1 MTASWNPELGRLTY
15 GKDDNNE
22 LITDPT
28 MTAQLST
35 SPTAP
40 PGADPFAFVRGMNES
55 DVDYDTRMRVA
66 REQAE
71 VEKAALEGMP
81 YQDKPFLGP
90 GFAEDLVRAIPNAGI
105 GFVTDMIDL
114 GLGAVDLGRELGDL
128 ATGREFEWRNIMDD
142 SDNPLTQWRRKTF
155 IPNDG
160 RGWNTGFGEFNN
172 LLFRLGG
179 DVVGGKL
186 VFKAAGVGNRLKRMR
201 EIVTSV
207 RGLQR
212 FQKFEKVSD
221 AARRVDRLR
230 GVASASTKA
239 SKIGKAAT
247 RAAKNDYL
255 STTFSTI
262 SKLDDAT
269 GINWWKNVVKTAPSY
284 LKDKIRPKT
293 LADTIAWDAFAAFN
307 VMGEGDDAMDET
319 VFDALG
325 AAGIN
330 NPLESDPMDSALWR
344 KAKGMFDATLT
355 GVVFGGAVDL
365 IRIKRFQG
373 AFKKA
378 SAADKKK
385 LVAAFEESS
394 DEMGRGVARLFVED
408 VVALAD
414 FAPVQGSTRPFPF
427 WDPSGGF
434 GMAPSRQLDQ
444 FDLRSKSNPMPGP
457 VDPSVDPWQTGG
469 ALVSNPSGALVSRRA
484 GITPDPWEFEQ
495 VATAR
500 NRIDELDRAEAEA
513 VVGAQKALAGTP
525 SPAGL
530 LPGSDMPNPFPDGK
544 GMVAMGNRIRSAE
557 PTISAPA
564 VRRFS
569 REMLFAGYTPQQVQ
583 EAIVSILPR
592 RNVDLIEY
600 MEQGLKI
607 SSDGVIDA
615 ADSIWSNYILNKG
628 LTDGWARIDP
638 NTAEVTFIR
647 SAAAAADQT
656 DLVTKQAQAV
666 DELEQLRYEQTLQ
679 QMDTR
684 QANAGQLDP
693 SVQARLARRDAD
705 QTGVPIDVDQATKL
719 ADDELAAASDAAASN
734 AEVNAVNSALDADA
748 LEADELA
755 RVASE
760 ITAPNPDEQV
770 RELLGLDPDAIDV
783 TIEKA
788 ESGRG
793 WVVIKPDGEPIEGR
807 FTTKRAAQRKA
818 NAEKSR
824 LREEMQRRA
833 SQVAEDQEGVPVDL
847 NRFDPARDSNLT
859 GKITLTK
866 PQIMELI
873 KYPNFRPIF
882 DQFGVNKKTYEFTQ
896 GDMNDFIDG
905 ARAMINA
912 GVDGKRARMLKRL
925 IDKFD
930 TSVKLI
936 EPEVRRQREIQG
948 MLDETKRYLDH
959 GDFC

>member
-15 GKDDNNE
+15 GKDDDNE
-22 LITDPT
+22 LITDPR

-35 SPTAP
+35 TPTAP

-81 YQDKPFLGP
+81 NQNKPFLGP
-90 GFAEDLVRAIPNAGI
+90 GFAADLGLAIPNAGV

-128 ATGREFEWRNIMDD
+128 ATGREFDWRNIMDD
-142 SDNPLTQWRRKTF
+142 SDNPLTQWRRNTF
-155 IPNDG
+155 RPQGNK
-160 RGWNTGFGEFNN
+160 GWNTGFGEFTN
-172 LLFRLGG
+172 LMFRLGG
-179 DVVGGKL
+179 DVVGGKWVL
-186 VFKAAGVGNRLKRMR
+186 RASGMANRVKRMKD
-201 EIVTSV
+201 IVTSV
-207 RGLQR
+207 RGLRR
-212 FQKFEKVSD
+212 FQKLENS
-221 AARRVDRLR
+221 ATAINRVR
-230 GVASASTKA
+230 GVASSSTKA

-247 RAAKNDYL
+247 TAVKNDYL
-255 STTFSTI
+255 SSTFSAI
-262 SKLDDAT
+262 SKMDDT
-269 GINWWKNVVKTAPSY
+269 TDIVGWWKNVGRAAPSY
-284 LKDKIRPKT
+284 LKDKIKPKT

-307 VMGEGDDAMDET
+307 IMGEGDDAMDET
-319 VFDALG
+319 VFDLAG
-325 AAGIN
+325 SVGIN
-330 NPLESDPMDSALWR
+330 NILESDPMDSALWR
-344 KAKGMFDATLT
+344 KFKGMFDATML
-355 GVVFGGAVDL
+355 GILFGGFVDL
-365 IRIKRFQG
+365 YRIKRFQG
-373 AFKKA
+373 AFKEA
-378 SAADKKK
+378 SAADRKRLAK
-385 LVAAFEESS
+385 AFAGSS
-394 DEMGRGVARLFVED
+394 DEMGRGIAQLVD
-408 VVALAD
+408 NTD
-414 FAPVQGSTRPFPF
+414 FGLLQGGTR
-427 WDPSGGF
+427 DPRAGF
-434 GMAPSRQLDQ
+434 GMAPSWKLG
-444 FDLRSKSNPMPGP
+444 SKQNPMPGP

-469 ALVSNPSGALVSRRA
+469 ALARRYPA
-484 GITPDPWEFEQ
+484 GTAPDPWEFDQ

-500 NRIDELDRAEAEA
+500 NQIDELDRAEAEA
-513 VVGAQKALAGTP
+513 VVGAQKALAGAEGPAGLIEGTP

-530 LPGSDMPNPFPDGK
+530 LPGSEMPNPFPDGK

-583 EAIVSILPR
+583 EAIVSVLPR

-615 ADSIWSNYILNKG
+615 ADSIWSNHILNKG
-628 LTDGWARIDP
+628 LNDGWARIDP

-647 SAAAAADQT
+647 SAAAAADQA
-656 DLVTKQAQAV
+656 DLITKQAQAV
-666 DELEQLRYEQTLQ
+666 DELEQLRYQAALRE
-679 QMDTR
+679 MDSR

-719 ADDELAAASDAAASN
+719 ADDELDAAPDAAASN

-818 NAEKSR
+818 DAEKSR

-833 SQVAEDQEGVPVDL
+833 GQVAEDQEGVPVDL

>member
-15 GKDDNNE
+15 GKDDENQPI
-22 LITDPT
+22 LDPK

-35 SPTAP
+35 SPTGVA
-40 PGADPFAFVRGMNES
+40 GVDPFANVRGMNES
-55 DVDYDTRMRVA
+55 DVDYDTRIRTA
-66 REQAE
+66 TEQQEAQQ
-71 VEKAALEGMP
+71 AALGGMP
-81 YQDKPFLGP
+81 LQDKPFLGM
-90 GFAEDLVRAIPNAGI
+90 GFTEDLVRAVPNALT
-105 GFVTDMIDL
+105 GFVTDFVDL

-142 SDNPLTQWRRKTF
+142 SDNPLTQWRRNTF
-155 IPNDG
+155 RPNDG
-160 RGWNTGFGEFNN
+160 RGWNTGLGELTN
-172 LLFRLGG
+172 LTFRLGG
-179 DVVGGKL
+179 DIIGGKFI
-186 VFKAAGVGNRLKRMR
+186 FKLTGVANKLKRMGQ
-201 EIVTSV
+201 IVTSV

-212 FQKFEKVSD
+212 FQKFEKVTD
-221 AARRVDRLR
+221 TARTANRLR
-230 GVASASTKA
+230 AVASGSSKA

-247 RAAKNDYL
+247 RAATNDYL

-262 SKLDDAT
+262 SKMDDAKDAV
-269 GINWWKNVVKTAPSY
+269 GWWKNVGRSVPSY
-284 LKDKIRPKT
+284 VADKFKPKT

-319 VFDALG
+319 LFDLAGSLG
-325 AAGIN
+325 MA
-330 NPLESDPMDSALWR
+330 NPLEADPMDSALWR
-344 KAKGMFDATLT
+344 KAKGMLDASLA
-355 GVVFGGAVDL
+355 GIVLGGLVDL
-365 IRIKRFQG
+365 ARIKRFQG
-373 AFKKA
+373 ALKKA
-378 SAADKKK
+378 SPADKKR
-385 LVAAFEESS
+385 LAQAFAESS
-394 DEMGRGVARLFVED
+394 DEMGRGIAGLVDNTA
-408 VVALAD
+408 
-414 FAPVQGSTRPFPF
+414 FAPLQGSTR
-427 WDPSGGF
+427 DPRAGF
-434 GMAPSRQLDQ
+434 GMAPSP
-444 FDLRSKSNPMPGP
+444 DLGPNGNPMPGP

-469 ALVSNPSGALVSRRA
+469 ALVRQVDTGGALVR
-484 GITPDPWEFEQ
+484 Q
-495 VATAR
+495 VDAAR
-500 NRIDELDRAEAEA
+500 GQIDELERAQAEA
-513 VVGAQKALAGTP
+513 VVGAQKALAGAEGPAGLIEGSP

-530 LPGSDMPNPFPDGK
+530 LPGSDMPNPFPEGK
-544 GMVAMGNRIRSAE
+544 GIVASGSRIRAAE
-557 PTISAPA
+557 PTISAMA

-583 EAIVSILPR
+583 EAIVSVLPR

-600 MEQGLKI
+600 MEQGLKV
-607 SSDGVIDA
+607 SPEGVIDA

-628 LTDGWARIDP
+628 LIDGWARVNP
-638 NTAEVTFIR
+638 ETAEVTFVR
-647 SAAAAADQT
+647 SAAAAADQG
-656 DLVTKQAQAV
+656 DLVTRQAQAV
-666 DELEQLRYEQTLQ
+666 DELEQLRYQQTLA
-679 QMDTR
+679 QMDKR

-693 SVQARLARRDAD
+693 GVQARLARRDAD
-705 QTGVPIDVDQATKL
+705 QSGVPIDVDQATKL
-719 ADDELAAASDAAASN
+719 ADDELAAAPDPAASN
-734 AEVNAVNSALDADA
+734 AEVNAVNDALNADA

-755 RVASE
+755 RVADE

-793 WVVIKPDGEPIEGR
+793 WLVIKPDGEPIEGQ

-818 NAEKSR
+818 DAEKSR

-833 SQVAEDQEGVPVDL
+833 GQVAEDETGAPVDFS
-847 NRFDPARDSNLT
+847 RFDPARDSNLT
-859 GKITLTK
+859 GSITLTK

-896 GDMNDFIDG
+896 GDMNDFVDG

-912 GVDGKRARMLKRL
+912 GVDGRRAQMLRRL

-930 TSVKLI
+930 TAVKLI
-936 EPEVRRQREIQG
+936 EPEVRRQREIQS